1 MTQSPAPGE
10 AMRVT
15 VEVADGDHAAAVA
28 VLPALADA
36 QASAPTRGFADDLG
50 PVVQYVLPGSYAIT
64 LLARSALDLVR
75 RSGRGR
81 VLDLSGENV
90 TITYG
95 QGIPR
100 GVLIVRK
107 DGVTVGVYDL
117 AREADSL
124 SDIIDKLKGG

>member
-1 MTQSPAPGE
+1 
-10 AMRVT
+10 
-15 VEVADGDHAAAVA
+15 
-28 VLPALADA
+28 
-36 QASAPTRGFADDLG
+36 
-50 PVVQYVLPGSYAIT
+50 VQYVLPGSYAIT

-117 AREADSL
+117 AREADS
-124 SDIIDKLKGG
+124 SSEVIDKLKGG

>member
-1 MTQSPAPGE
+1 M
-10 AMRVT
+10 V
-15 VEVADGDHAAAVA
+15 
-28 VLPALADA
+28 
-36 QASAPTRGFADDLG
+36 PT
-50 PVVQYVLPGSYAIT
+50 
-64 LLARSALDLVR
+64 
-75 RSGRGR
+75 SG
-81 VLDLSGENV
+81 LSGENV

-117 AREADSL
+117 AKEADAL